1 MRAAALAVVLALAG
15 CPRSGGTPAGD
26 ADAVVV
32 IRTEA
37 PEAVLWLDGR
47 YIGPIASLKGGVA
60 VAPGAH
66 RIEVRDDS
74 HFSRYLELDLAPH
87 ERKVLDVELAP
98 VLP

>member
-1 MRAAALAVVLALAG
+1 VRAALVAVLLLAA
-15 CPRSGGTPAGD
+15 CPGRGGTPASD
-26 ADAVVV
+26 SDAVVV

-37 PEAVLWLDGR
+37 PDAVLWVDGR

-60 VAPGAH
+60 IAPGAH
-66 RIEVRDDS
+66 RIEVRDDA

-87 ERKVLDVELAP
+87 ERKVIDVQLAP